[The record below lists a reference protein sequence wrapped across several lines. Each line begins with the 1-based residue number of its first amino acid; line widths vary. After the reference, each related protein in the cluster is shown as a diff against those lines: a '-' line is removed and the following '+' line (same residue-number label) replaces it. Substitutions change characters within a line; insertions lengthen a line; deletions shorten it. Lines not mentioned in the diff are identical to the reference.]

1 MSFELPDKPGA
12 TSSELRELEQS
23 APNVTP
29 KAIRSALMRAAQELE
44 KREKSMAD
52 ALRVLEEAKSIK
64 VSAMDSQSRSHE
76 INVRVSGAINSA
88 IVSLRG

>member
-1 MSFELPDKPGA
+1 MTFELPDKPGA
-12 TSSELRELEQS
+12 TSHELRELEQG

-29 KAIRSALMRAAQELE
+29 KAIRSALLRAAQELE
-44 KREKSMAD
+44 KREKSASD
-52 ALRVLEEAKSIK
+52 ALCVLEEVQALK

-76 INVRVSGAINSA
+76 INTRIAGAIKSA